1 VGDAPRWDPAHA
13 WHALKHS
20 SQDSDS
26 QRRLPLVAT
35 VLLVALVLAACGGGN
50 GGARLSSALPDS
62 VPGSLPGS
70 LPTSVP
76 SSTQTTESQP
86 GTTESTT
93 ETTTATVTASPPPS
107 TTGTNDTP
115 WGWIA
120 ALILL
125 LVVLVVT
132 VGWALGRR
140 GAARKNWSA
149 NARQASADGMAFH
162 DAAMGEVI
170 AAAMANRPERWSAI
184 AGAGDHCETS
194 LQRLASAA
202 PDEHAGRLV
211 RSAQDAAAAV
221 GSAVA
226 IALAAPPGRPLDDAA
241 GRTLRE
247 RLAPFAAAIADLA
260 AYAEQG

>member
-1 VGDAPRWDPAHA
+1 VGDVPRRDPAHA
-13 WHALKHS
+13 WHALKQS
-20 SQDSDS
+20 PQDSDG
-26 QRRLPLVAT
+26 QRRLPLVAA
-35 VLLVALVLAACGGGN
+35 VLLVALVLSGCGGGN
-50 GGARLSSALPDS
+50 GGARLSSALPD
-62 VPGSLPGS
+62 SLPGS

-86 GTTESTT
+86 GTTESST
-93 ETTTATVTASPPPS
+93 ETTTATVTASAPPS
-107 TTGTNDTP
+107 TTGTSDTP

-125 LVVLVVT
+125 LVVLVVI

-162 DAAMGEVI
+162 DAAMGEAI
-170 AAAMANRPERWSAI
+170 AAAMANRPERWAAI
-184 AGAGDHCETS
+184 ASAGDHCETS
-194 LQRLASAA
+194 LQRLASTA

-221 GSAVA
+221 GSEVA
-226 IALAAPPGRPLDDAA
+226 FALAAPPGRPLDDAA